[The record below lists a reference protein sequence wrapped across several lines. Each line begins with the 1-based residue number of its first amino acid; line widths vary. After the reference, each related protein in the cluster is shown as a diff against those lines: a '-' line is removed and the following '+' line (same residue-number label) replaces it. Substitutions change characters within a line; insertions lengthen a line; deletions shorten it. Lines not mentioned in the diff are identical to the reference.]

1 MQKLMHKSERK
12 LRRPAGASSGATRKQ
27 RIAPKKPGGA
37 VWLNRSLV
45 LLGSG
50 VVLAAVVKGLVVLNA
65 IPVERI
71 IVQGNLRHTQAEVV
85 QNLIQPALVGG
96 FLGADLKQVQV
107 ELESLPWIYRVSV
120 RRVWPSALEVN
131 VVEQMPVARW
141 GETGLLNQ
149 QGEIFQSAELN
160 PIETMPLLRG
170 PEGSEKVLMGSYQR
184 LVEVLRP
191 LRLSVA
197 ELSTDDR
204 GQLEAELDNGIELI
218 IGGEDFLERVQLF
231 VLIYQSDLSAKADQ
245 IERIDLRYKS
255 GLAVAFSETSQV
267 AGL

>member
-1 MQKLMHKSERK
+1 
-12 LRRPAGASSGATRKQ
+12 
-27 RIAPKKPGGA
+27 
-37 VWLNRSLV
+37 
-45 LLGSG
+45 
-50 VVLAAVVKGLVVLNA
+50 
-65 IPVERI
+65 
-71 IVQGNLRHTQAEVV
+71 
-85 QNLIQPALVGG
+85 
-96 FLGADLKQVQV
+96 
-107 ELESLPWIYRVSV
+107 
-120 RRVWPSALEVN
+120 
-131 VVEQMPVARW
+131 
-141 GETGLLNQ
+141 
-149 QGEIFQSAELN
+149 
-160 PIETMPLLRG
+160 
-170 PEGSEKVLMGSYQR
+170 MGSYQR